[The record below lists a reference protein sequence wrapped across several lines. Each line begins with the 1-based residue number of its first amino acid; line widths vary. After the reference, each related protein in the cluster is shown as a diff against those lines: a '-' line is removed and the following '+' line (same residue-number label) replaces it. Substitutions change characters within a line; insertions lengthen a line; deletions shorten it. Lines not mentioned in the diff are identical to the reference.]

1 MKFLRYFAL
10 IFIDAVGITH
20 PSIEERDRAA
30 LYIAALLAA
39 VILFLCTLFFLALH
53 FLHI

>member
-1 MKFLRYFAL
+1 MKFLRFLAL

-30 LYIAALLAA
+30 LYIASLLGA
-39 VILFLCTLFFLALH
+39 VILFLCMLFFPALH